1 MRATTL
7 TQPPSRGLSRLGPR
21 AWRLAAALLYAFS
34 LVLVPLD
41 IPAAVATLLASVLCF
56 PETRS
61 SLAKVTGFRLGGLA
75 TASVVTALVLG
86 AVMSTGW
93 HAGPTDAGPASEA
106 PATAGT
112 AAAPDPLVLGP

>member
-7 TQPPSRGLSRLGPR
+7 TRPLSRSLSRLGPR
-21 AWRLAAALLYAFS
+21 AWRLTAALLYAFS

-41 IPAAVATLLASVLCF
+41 LPAAVAALLASVLCF

-61 SLAKVTGFRLGGLA
+61 SLFKVTGFRLGGLA
-75 TASVVTALVLG
+75 TASVAAALVLG

-93 HAGPTDAGPASEA
+93 QPEPTHGSASSDA
-106 PATAGT
+106 PAKD
-112 AAAPDPLVLGP
+112 AAAATTDPMIARP